1 MRKNRMMFGGW
12 RASVLCLLWLP
23 CSLAQAGIIF
33 NLTDVTGGGGMGS
46 AALAAFNRAGTYY
59 SSRLSDN
66 MTINLDISM
75 ASLGAGVLGEAT
87 SYAIGVSY
95 STFRTAVMA
104 AANQTSAADAA
115 FAAGLPTGS
124 AFSMYVNRTLENSGS
139 PTAYVDSNGTLNNTS
154 VALTR
159 ANAKALQ
166 ILDVN
171 NSATDGKIEFNSGFA
186 WDFDPADGIDSGKV
200 DFTAVAAHEIGHVL
214 GFVSG
219 VDQLDYNAFST
230 TYLDDTDT
238 YVTPLDFTRFSA
250 DSQSAGADIDMTA
263 DSRDKYFSIDGGV
276 SILVSNAWS
285 TGVNYGDGRQASHW
299 KDNLSLGLLDPTLA
313 PGVVG
318 ALSTLDLTAFD
329 VMGFEL
335 NSAAVP
341 EPGQYVVLAMLCGA
355 VGWRRFRRPDSRQ
368 APGTESMTA

>member
-12 RASVLCLLWLP
+12 RASVLCLLLLP

-95 STFRTAVMA
+95 STFRTAVIA

-124 AFSMYVNRTLENSGS
+124 AFSLYVNHTFENSG

-159 ANAKALQ
+159 SNAKALQ

-200 DFTAVAAHEIGHVL
+200 DFTAVAAHEIGHIL
-214 GFVSG
+214 GFISG
-219 VDQLDYNAFST
+219 VDQLDYNAFSNT
-230 TYLDDTDT
+230 NLDDSDT

-250 DSQSAGADIDMTA
+250 ASQSDGADIDMTA
-263 DSRDKYFSIDGGV
+263 DARDKYFSIDGGV
-276 SILVSNAWS
+276 SVLVSNAWS

-299 KDNLSLGLLDPTLA
+299 KDNRSLGLMDPTL
-313 PGVVG
+313 GFGELG

-329 VMGFEL
+329 IMGFEL
-335 NSAAVP
+335 NSTAVP
-341 EPGQYVVLAMLCGA
+341 EPGQYAVLALLCGA
-355 VGWRRFRRPDSRQ
+355 VGYGRLRRPAAVPARQ
-368 APGTESMTA
+368 TEHVTT

>member
-12 RASVLCLLWLP
+12 RASVLCLLLLP

-33 NLTDVTGGGGMGS
+33 NLTDVTTGGGMSS

-75 ASLGAGVLGEAT
+75 ATLGAGVLGEAT
-87 SYAIGVSY
+87 SSAVGLTY
-95 STFRTAVMA
+95 SVFRTAVAA
-104 AANQTSAADAA
+104 AANQTSTADAA
-115 FAAGLPTGS
+115 YASGLPGGS
-124 AFSMYVNRTLENSGS
+124 AFSLYVNRTFENPSS
-139 PTAYVDSNGTLNNTS
+139 TPAVDNDGTLNNTT
-154 VALTR
+154 VAMTR

-166 ILDVN
+166 LLNVN
-171 NSATDGKIEFNSGFA
+171 DSATDGKIEFNSGFA
-186 WDFDPADGIDSGKV
+186 WDFDPTDGIDSGKF
-200 DFTAVAAHEIGHVL
+200 DFTAVAAHEIGHIL

-219 VDQLDYNAFST
+219 VDRLDFTAFSGT
-230 TYLDDTDT
+230 PLTGTDT

-250 DSQSAGADIDMTA
+250 DSQTAGADIDMTA
-263 DSRDKYFSIDGGV
+263 DNRSKYFSIDGGV
-276 SILVSNAWS
+276 SILVNNAWS
-285 TGVNYGDGRQASHW
+285 TGFHFGDGSQASHW

-313 PGVVG
+313 PGELG

-335 NSAAVP
+335 SSTAVP
-341 EPGQYVVLAMLCGA
+341 EPGHYVMVAMLCGA
-355 VGWRRFRRPDSRQ
+355 VGYRRLRRSNPQ
-368 APGTESMTA
+368 GAVKTENAAA